1 MPELPEVETIRR
13 VLEPQLQNRTIEKVT
28 VNHKDAV
35 AYPSVDDFCLGLTGQ
50 MVSHIQRRGKFLII
64 CMKSGDRVILH
75 LRMTGGLLFTP
86 KNYPEEKYTH
96 LIFHFDQG
104 QKLLFSDMRRF
115 GRFWFLKKEEKDTF
129 SGIAKLGIEP
139 FDPKLSADYLKTY
152 LGTRKKAIKTCL
164 LDQSIIAGIGN
175 IYSDEILFAAK
186 ILPSRPANSLT
197 DKEWKCLTVT
207 IPERLEYFI
216 EKNAISA
223 EDYLE
228 TKGKDYRNTPFL
240 RIYGHSGE
248 PCPVCGSTLCRTT
261 IGGRSSVYC
270 ERCQQ

>member
-115 GRFWFLKKEEKDTF
+115 GRFWFLKKEEKDTEEN
-129 SGIAKLGIEP
+129 SVSKNGKSRNGNGSCGGTGIGVMY
-139 FDPKLSADYLKTY
+139 F
-152 LGTRKKAIKTCL
+152 
-164 LDQSIIAGIGN
+164 QSIFC
-175 IYSDEILFAAK
+175 S
-186 ILPSRPANSLT
+186 
-197 DKEWKCLTVT
+197 
-207 IPERLEYFI
+207 
-216 EKNAISA
+216 KNAT
-223 EDYLE
+223 D
-228 TKGKDYRNTPFL
+228 
-240 RIYGHSGE
+240 
-248 PCPVCGSTLCRTT
+248 
-261 IGGRSSVYC
+261 RSHF
-270 ERCQQ
+270 

>member
-1 MPELPEVETIRR
+1 MLGNIASECVIRIWYVDVILFIFIMVSSKEKQYNNLNKNQKIERTSDMPELPEVETIRR

-115 GRFWFLKKEEKDTF
+115 GRFWFLKKEEQRLPATTF
-129 SGIAKLGIEP
+129 PG
-139 FDPKLSADYLKTY
+139 
-152 LGTRKKAIKTCL
+152 RKHLRENAL
-164 LDQSIIAGIGN
+164 LCFRFEMLIR
-175 IYSDEILFAAK
+175 K
-186 ILPSRPANSLT
+186 
-197 DKEWKCLTVT
+197 
-207 IPERLEYFI
+207 
-216 EKNAISA
+216 
-223 EDYLE
+223 
-228 TKGKDYRNTPFL
+228 
-240 RIYGHSGE
+240 
-248 PCPVCGSTLCRTT
+248 
-261 IGGRSSVYC
+261 
-270 ERCQQ
+270 

>member
-175 IYSDEILFAAK
+175 IYSDEILFAVC
-186 ILPSRPANSLT
+186 IFYCFVRFLICCVFCGLCQSFCNLT
-197 DKEWKCLTVT
+197 EISFYAGIVFHLFKNVT
-207 IPERLEYFI
+207 DQWHFCCKRWI
-216 EKNAISA
+216 
-223 EDYLE
+223 
-228 TKGKDYRNTPFL
+228 GNT
-240 RIYGHSGE
+240 
-248 PCPVCGSTLCRTT
+248 
-261 IGGRSSVYC
+261 
-270 ERCQQ
+270 

>member
-115 GRFWFLKKEEKDTF
+115 GRFWFLKKEERYVQRNCQ
-129 SGIAKLGIEP
+129 AWN
-139 FDPKLSADYLKTY
+139 
-152 LGTRKKAIKTCL
+152 R
-164 LDQSIIAGIGN
+164 
-175 IYSDEILFAAK
+175 
-186 ILPSRPANSLT
+186 
-197 DKEWKCLTVT
+197 T
-207 IPERLEYFI
+207 I
-216 EKNAISA
+216 
-223 EDYLE
+223 
-228 TKGKDYRNTPFL
+228 
-240 RIYGHSGE
+240 
-248 PCPVCGSTLCRTT
+248 
-261 IGGRSSVYC
+261 
-270 ERCQQ
+270 

>member
-1 MPELPEVETIRR
+1 MRNNQVLGNIASECVIRIWYVDVILFIFIMVSSKEKQYNNLNKNQKIERTSDMPELPEVETIRR

-104 QKLLFSDMRRF
+104 TETALF
-115 GRFWFLKKEEKDTF
+115 
-129 SGIAKLGIEP
+129 
-139 FDPKLSADYLKTY
+139 
-152 LGTRKKAIKTCL
+152 
-164 LDQSIIAGIGN
+164 
-175 IYSDEILFAAK
+175 
-186 ILPSRPANSLT
+186 
-197 DKEWKCLTVT
+197 
-207 IPERLEYFI
+207 
-216 EKNAISA
+216 
-223 EDYLE
+223 
-228 TKGKDYRNTPFL
+228 
-240 RIYGHSGE
+240 
-248 PCPVCGSTLCRTT
+248 
-261 IGGRSSVYC
+261 
-270 ERCQQ
+270 